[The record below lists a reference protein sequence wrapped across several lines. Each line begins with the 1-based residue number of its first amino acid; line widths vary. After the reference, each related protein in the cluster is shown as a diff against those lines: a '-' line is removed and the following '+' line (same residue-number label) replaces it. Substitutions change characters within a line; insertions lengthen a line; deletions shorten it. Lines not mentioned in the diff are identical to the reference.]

1 MIQLCQVKFIT
12 TVPPDAGNKQLYKM
26 IKTGKLK
33 IVITMVVALF
43 ALITIGGCD
52 KDDNTGR
59 ETSYDLKVQDVLG
72 VTGMATFTETGSNSV
87 TIDLVLY
94 GAPSGLH
101 PAELCMNTVA
111 EGGAVV
117 VTLNSVD
124 DTGKSST
131 KVTSMTYNQ
140 LIAYD
145 GFIKVMKST
154 AEPLVILA
162 QGDIGGNVITETN
175 VTYKLD
181 TIGAYSVS
189 GTARFE
195 ERENGNSLVTLTLSG
210 TIAGEFYPATI
221 NLSSV
226 STIGG
231 GPVTKTLSSVNGT
244 TGKSYTTIRKL
255 NNDLNITYDNWLVY
269 NGYINVYQTA
279 VDFGNI
285 ISQGNI
291 GSN

>member
-1 MIQLCQVKFIT
+1 MLT
-12 TVPPDAGNKQLYKM
+12 
-26 IKTGKLK
+26 
-33 IVITMVVALF
+33 IVMAVF
-43 ALITIGGCD
+43 ALITISGCD
-52 KDDNTGR
+52 KDDEFGSK
-59 ETSYDLKVQDVLG
+59 TSYDLKVQDVLG
-72 VTGMATFTETGSNSV
+72 VTGTATFTETGSNSV
-87 TIDLVLY
+87 TIDLVLS
-94 GAPSGLH
+94 GAPSGVH

-117 VTLNSVD
+117 VTLNPVD
-124 DTGKSST
+124 ETGKSST
-131 KVTSMTYNQ
+131 VVTSIAYNQ

-154 AEPLVILA
+154 IEPVVILA

-181 TIGAYSVS
+181 TIQPFGVS
-189 GTARFE
+189 GTALFE
-195 ERENGNSLVTLTLSG
+195 KRVNGNSLVTLTLVG

-221 NLSSV
+221 NLSSI

-231 GPVTKTLSSVNGT
+231 GPVVKTLSNVNGT

-255 NNDLNITYDNWLVY
+255 NNDLNITYANWLTY
-269 NGYINVYQTA
+269 DGYINVYQTA
-279 VDFGNI
+279 VDFENI